1 MKVTKRSAV
10 EWRMDCGPEANSS
23 WERLGFPGVRD
34 EELNYGIVGQEADGK
49 TAGESLEKS
58 ATLCL
63 GR

>member
-1 MKVTKRSAV
+1 
-10 EWRMDCGPEANSS
+10 MDCGPEANSS
-23 WERLGFPGVRD
+23 WERLGCPGVRD